1 MPIDP
6 AFPKNHKV
14 IGKHKNEDGRFHFVW
29 GPGRSNAESSSNDQV
44 QESYKTRGEEYV
56 PLGVHGTFVGVD
68 WDSCIADGACI
79 EACPV
84 QVFQW
89 YRSEHDLPAV
99 EMRNA
104 RVLG

>member
-1 MPIDP
+1 MPIDSE
-6 AFPKNHKV
+6 FPKNHKV

-29 GPGRSNAESSSNDQV
+29 GPGRSDAESSSHEQV
-44 QESYKTRGEEYV
+44 QEAYKTRGEEYV

-84 QVFQW
+84 ERGV
-89 YRSEHDLPAV
+89 YRGCHKYSSGTEVNMIYPQ
-99 EMRNA
+99 
-104 RVLG
+104 

>member
-44 QESYKTRGEEYV
+44 QESYKTRGEEYA
-56 PLGVHGTFVGVD
+56 P
-68 WDSCIADGACI
+68 
-79 EACPV
+79 
-84 QVFQW
+84 
-89 YRSEHDLPAV
+89 
-99 EMRNA
+99 
-104 RVLG
+104 

>member
-44 QESYKTRGEEYV
+44 QESYKTRGEEYQRRRIS
-56 PLGVHGTFVGVD
+56 PIGVHGIFVGVD
-68 WDSCIADGACI
+68 RDSCIADGACI

-89 YRSEHDLPAV
+89 
-99 EMRNA
+99 
-104 RVLG
+104 